1 MVCPM
6 TTSMQ
11 YWTSWITLFLMGQVP
26 YYCYV
31 VMSKMTWRTQAL
43 QLQVVKI
50 CHSFCT
56 NPKLS
61 NISTT
66 IFNNNSKTRCC
77 REGCWN
83 SKSSLAPSPL
93 LSPPLFTGQSYIP
106 ILHLM
111 LWYFF
116 HLLCFYKFKIKVS
129 TYICLII
136 LTNPLF
142 KLNNLKFFN
151 NWVWV
156 RSNKW
161 AWEDFATTN
170 WK

>member
-6 TTSMQ
+6 ITCMQ
-11 YWTSWITLFLMGQVP
+11 YWSSWITLFLMAQVP

-31 VMSKMTWRTQAL
+31 VMSKMTWKTQAL

-56 NPKLS
+56 NLKLS

-93 LSPPLFTGQSYIP
+93 LSPPLFTGQFYILYC
-106 ILHLM
+106 I
-111 LWYFF
+111 WCYDISF
-116 HLLCFYKFKIKVS
+116 
-129 TYICLII
+129 TYCVFI
-136 LTNPLF
+136 
-142 KLNNLKFFN
+142 NLKWKFQLRY
-151 NWVWV
+151 VWLY
-156 RSNKW
+156 
-161 AWEDFATTN
+161 
-170 WK
+170 